1 MIDYKEIVE
10 NLEDERI
17 KQLLDSF
24 GIPFKETDTYLVMPT
39 VCHNED
45 ADEAS
50 WKLYYYKNSHMFM
63 CFTECQSMSIFTFLK
78 HYYETRQIEYD
89 WYQDIYQVIINC
101 SSSNLTTSRASY
113 KSIRDNYIINNKVQ
127 LPTYPDGIL
136 DCFIHFY
143 PVEWIKDHITPDVM
157 DKYNIKFSP
166 TQNKIIIPH
175 YNINNEL
182 VGIRG
187 RALNKYDI
195 ENFGK
200 YMPVQIEGKWYSH
213 PLSLNLYG
221 LNKNWKNIKE
231 DGICYIF
238 ESEKS
243 VMQAEGFGMKNYGV
257 ACCGSHINK
266 FQIELLLRYCAP
278 RYVVVCFD
286 NEEEENSDKYFQK
299 LWKMCKKY
307 TNYCNMSFIYDRQNM
322 SKKKDS
328 PTDNGEKTFIE
339 LLERR
344 VIVK

>member
-10 NLEDERI
+10 NLEDERV

-39 VCHNED
+39 ICHNED
-45 ADEAS
+45 VDEAS

-127 LPTYPDGIL
+127 LPTYPNGVL
-136 DCFIHFY
+136 DCFVQFY
-143 PVEWIKDHITPDVM
+143 PIEWIKDHIMPHVM
-157 DKYNIKFSP
+157 NKYNIKFAP

-182 VGIRG
+182 IGIRG
-187 RALNKYDI
+187 RALNIYDI

-213 PLSLNLYG
+213 PLGLNLYG
-221 LNKNWKNIKE
+221 LNFNKDLIKQYGFCCIYE
-231 DGICYIF
+231 A
-238 ESEKS
+238 EKS
-243 VMQAEGFGMKNYGV
+243 VMQAESFKLPNCGV
-257 ACCGSHINK
+257 ACCGSNISK
-266 FQIELLLRYCAP
+266 FQIKLLLQYCKP
-278 RYVVVCFD
+278 QEIIICFD
-286 NEEEENSDKYFQK
+286 REEKEGEDEYFQK
-299 LWKMCKKY
+299 LYRLGAKY
-307 TNYCNMSFIYDRQNM
+307 KNYCDISFVYDRKGLTSM
-322 SKKKDS
+322 KSS
-328 PTDNGEKTFIE
+328 PTDEGEEKFRK
-339 LLERR
+339 LLEER
-344 VIVK
+344 VKI